1 MIMLIATHLQPV
13 ITARIASEKP
23 AHDVSALAVNLIIV
37 VVAAK
42 SMWEGD
48 LREMM
53 CDGYDKGDS
62 SRQVYRN
69 W

>member
-23 AHDVSALAVNLIIV
+23 AHDVSALAVNLVIV

-42 SMWEGD
+42 SRWS
-48 LREMM
+48 MM
-53 CDGYDKGDS
+53 VMV
-62 SRQVYRN
+62 R
-69 W
+69 

>member
-1 MIMLIATHLQPV
+1 MLIATHLQPV

-23 AHDVSALAVNLIIV
+23 AHDVSALAVNLVIV

-42 SMWEGD
+42 SRWS
-48 LREMM
+48 MM
-53 CDGYDKGDS
+53 VMVKVTV
-62 SRQVYRN
+62 SRQVHKN